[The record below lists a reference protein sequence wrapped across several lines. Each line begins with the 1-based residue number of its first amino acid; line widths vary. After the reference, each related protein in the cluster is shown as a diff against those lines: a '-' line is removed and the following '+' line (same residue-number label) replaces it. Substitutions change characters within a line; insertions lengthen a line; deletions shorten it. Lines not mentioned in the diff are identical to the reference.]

1 MGLLFNFKRML
12 ASLASPHSDNHLTI
26 LSDDAKYRLYAVCYR
41 YPNIGELAYGSD
53 RRGCFEIPDNVKEP
67 TSDID
72 VPDILPIECDD
83 ERGDLHDPLAMMNPS
98 QLVSNQLN
106 MEYSRIV
113 HFRIF

>member
-1 MGLLFNFKRML
+1 ML
-12 ASLASPHSDNHLTI
+12 ASLASPHPDNHLTI
-26 LSDDAKYRLYAVCYR
+26 LSDDAKYRPYAVCYR